1 MYNQALVLMRCV
13 VAAEEY
19 DMARHPLP
27 PIPASG
33 QDARD
38 FLPWAGAQRS
48 SSDRLR
54 LEVPK
59 PTTRE
64 SAGP

>member
-1 MYNQALVLMRCV
+1 MYNQALVLMRYV

-27 PIPASG
+27 PMPASS

-48 SSDRLR
+48 SSDIVR